1 MHSVILSTVLYSA
14 ALTML
19 NETFSVIFKHRAKEE
34 GEATVEKRQK
44 IKKKYEQVVVRK
56 IEGKLRLRLQLCIF
70 IIISQFLL

>member
-1 MHSVILSTVLYSA
+1 MHSDIFSTVLYSA

-44 IKKKYEQVVVRK
+44 IKKKV
-56 IEGKLRLRLQLCIF
+56 
-70 IIISQFLL
+70 